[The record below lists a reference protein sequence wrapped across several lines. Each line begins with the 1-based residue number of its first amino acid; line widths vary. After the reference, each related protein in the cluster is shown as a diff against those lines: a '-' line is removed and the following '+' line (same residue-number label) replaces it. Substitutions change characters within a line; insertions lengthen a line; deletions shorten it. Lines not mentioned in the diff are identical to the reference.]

1 MLKCSGITHNQRT
14 PKMEARITMTVT
26 ADEAKQIGIDT
37 YLYAYP
43 LVLMNVTRKVQS
55 LDFSL

>member
-1 MLKCSGITHNQRT
+1 
-14 PKMEARITMTVT
+14 METRIIMTVT